1 MENEL
6 VFDLNKVAQY
16 LAEKCGCTVE
26 DADMYLIGEEEY
38 LASIGLSGDG
48 HEDETS
54 LLTNEEAAN
63 TVVENQAIED
73 YVLFRSGGQCG
84 LNTGMACADD
94 RDIIFSSGK
103 FFHGSILLT
112 SSPESAPRSPAC

>member
-6 VFDLNKVAQY
+6 VFDLDKVAQY

-48 HEDETS
+48 HKDETS

-73 YVLFRSGGQCG
+73 YVVEHKG
-84 LNTGMACADD
+84 LD
-94 RDIIFSSGK
+94 RVLVEKLSQAELEYMEENGFA
-103 FFHGSILLT
+103 
-112 SSPESAPRSPAC
+112 SAT